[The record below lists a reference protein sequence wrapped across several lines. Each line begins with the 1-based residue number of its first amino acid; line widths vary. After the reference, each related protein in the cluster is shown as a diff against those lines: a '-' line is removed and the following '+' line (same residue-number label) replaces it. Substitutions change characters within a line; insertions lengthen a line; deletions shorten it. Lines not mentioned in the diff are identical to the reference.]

1 MSENNVTSIASL
13 DASQISDGNAVHRL
27 FEMTAHGQNPQELAQ
42 LDALVYERLT
52 QTYDENIVIPAELQA
67 FRAA

>member
-13 DASQISDGNAVHRL
+13 DASQISDDNALHHL
-27 FEMTAHGQNPQELAQ
+27 FEMTAKGHDVQELAR

-52 QTYDENIVIPAELQA
+52 QAYDEDIVIPAELQT